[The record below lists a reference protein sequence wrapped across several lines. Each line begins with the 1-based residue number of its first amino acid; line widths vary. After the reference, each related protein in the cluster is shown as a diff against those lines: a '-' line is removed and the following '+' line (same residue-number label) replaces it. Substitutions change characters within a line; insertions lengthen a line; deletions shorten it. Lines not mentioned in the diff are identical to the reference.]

1 VREIIFTSRLVEAEE
16 ALASGLVME
25 ISDDPLARATEIAAQ
40 IAKYAPLTLRVTKEG
55 LRRLRTD
62 GAGAEDR
69 DLIETAYMS
78 EDFKEGMEA
87 FLGKRKPDFKGR

>member
-1 VREIIFTSRLVEAEE
+1 LV
-16 ALASGLVME
+16 GE
-25 ISDDPLARATEIAAQ
+25 ISDDPLARATELATQ
-40 IAKYAPLTLRVTKEG
+40 IAGYAPLTLRVTKEG

-62 GAGAEDR
+62 GPDANDR

-87 FLGKRKPDFKGR
+87 FLGKRKPEFKGR